1 MTWFRN
7 RLLLT
12 FRDWISNPYLAWRK
26 KEKMIAWLNLLVL
39 LFSSLA
45 FLAFYVRSVSPAFLE
60 KINPGKG
67 YRSCFILRSVAILFE
82 MITLA
87 CYVIYYYNPIPV
99 PFPAQF
105 PWSWW
110 ISLVIALVIGIPA
123 TTLMIIG
130 MKDAGEE
137 MARPK
142 PEHTM
147 YSGIYDRIRHPQAAG
162 EVFLW
167 LVAALLLNS
176 PFLAIYSLVFFPICV
191 VFCWAEEQDLLL
203 RFGEPYAEYIQK

>member
-1 MTWFRN
+1 MEWF
-7 RLLLT
+7 L
-12 FRDWISNPYLAWRK
+12 FRTGEGVKP
-26 KEKMIAWLNLLVL
+26 MIAWLNFTVL

-67 YRSCFILRSVAILFE
+67 YQSCFTLRAIAILFE
-82 MITLA
+82 MITLV
-87 CYVIYYYNPIPV
+87 CFVLYYFYPLQLPIP
-99 PFPAQF
+99 AEF

-110 ISLVIALVIGIPA
+110 ISVVIALGIGIPA
-123 TTLMIIG
+123 VTLMIIG

-147 YSGIYDRIRHPQAAG
+147 YTGIYEKIRHPQAVG

-167 LVAALLLNS
+167 LVTALLLNS
-176 PFLAIYSLVFFPICV
+176 PFLAIYSLVFFPIFII
-191 VFCWAEEQDLLL
+191 FCWVEEQDLLL
-203 RFGEPYAEYIQK
+203 RFGEPYAEYLQATGAYWPKRSN